1 MRPAEKEQRR
11 GLVAWLLRKSLR
23 VSAGIAG
30 GVSEAGAPAFRTHV
44 PFMHLQQESPGRTI
58 SVARET
64 SLEQGESECV
74 RREEGNE

>member
-1 MRPAEKEQRR
+1 MRPAEKERRR

-23 VSAGIAG
+23 VSAGIAV

-44 PFMHLQQESPGRTI
+44 PFMHLQQESPGRSI
-58 SVARET
+58 SVARV
-64 SLEQGESECV
+64 EQGESECV